1 MTLRELFDYLSLHP
15 AGVVSFFVVLPL
27 AALLAGWM
35 ARGEAHESPWK
46 YYYSALVFL
55 CCIPGIFALTL
66 AIYLFLFERSG
77 SIFNLNI
84 LTQVLPVVSMIATLA
99 VVRRNTSFS
108 QIPGFNKLSDLLL
121 MILAVFMLMF
131 LIDRTR
137 IVAWVNIPFY
147 WLFAIV
153 AALLIFIRFG
163 LKRILS

>member
-15 AGVVSFFVVLPL
+15 AGVISFFLVLPL

-35 ARGEAHESPWK
+35 GKGEAHESPWK
-46 YYYSALVFL
+46 YFYSTLVFL
-55 CCIPGIFALTL
+55 CCVPGIFAMTL
-66 AIYLFLFERSG
+66 AAYLFLFERGG
-77 SIFNLNI
+77 SIFNLNL
-84 LTQVLPVVSMIATLA
+84 LTQVLPVFSMIATLA
-99 VVRRNTSFS
+99 AVRRNTSFS
-108 QIPGFNKLSDLLL
+108 QIPGFNKLSDLAL

-153 AALLIFIRFG
+153 AVLLVSIRFG

>member
-1 MTLRELFDYLSLHP
+1 MQH
-15 AGVVSFFVVLPL
+15 
-27 AALLAGWM
+27 
-35 ARGEAHESPWK
+35 K
-46 YYYSALVFL
+46 
-55 CCIPGIFALTL
+55 
-66 AIYLFLFERSG
+66 
-77 SIFNLNI
+77 
-84 LTQVLPVVSMIATLA
+84 
-99 VVRRNTSFS
+99 NTSFI

-153 AALLIFIRFG
+153 AVLLIFIRFG